1 MKCSLCHKEGHRSN
15 NRKFHPV
22 MVLPVSASP
31 VSASP
36 VATIDIKENAPVDVG
51 MDPSRIMN
59 DSKMTM
65 KDLTALC
72 KKKGLKGYSNKTR
85 AELVEMVSSTHAIA
99 VSASHTE
106 SNTESAT
113 ESTTESAT
121 ESATESTTEADR
133 EKLSMDDLW
142 SFLVSNEPARRTFN
156 KRVEY
161 ILNQF
166 GTALSCN
173 RFAIGECIEYAAT
186 DLLNEIGIRAEAV
199 SSEKRIDIRINNV
212 AGLTAISSK
221 YVSTGNHVILYNAQR
236 TVATDMTLHP
246 TLLFLANEW
255 WLLIPSVIE
264 KLGVSIKEYLKNTTD
279 SVQLSFKMLA
289 SLRRLNYPYCLA
301 HAIAYDK
308 ESCPKKATSEVLYRI
323 VKDLLDPHLDPIIRQ
338 YLETQNKLLHCR
350 KASLQAQAQSQ
361 A

>member
-1 MKCSLCHKEGHRSN
+1 
-15 NRKFHPV
+15 
-22 MVLPVSASP
+22 
-31 VSASP
+31 
-36 VATIDIKENAPVDVG
+36 
-51 MDPSRIMN
+51 
-59 DSKMTM
+59 
-65 KDLTALC
+65 
-72 KKKGLKGYSNKTR
+72 
-85 AELVEMVSSTHAIA
+85 
-99 VSASHTE
+99 
-106 SNTESAT
+106 
-113 ESTTESAT
+113 
-121 ESATESTTEADR
+121 
-133 EKLSMDDLW
+133 MDDLW

-361 A
+361 LESQA

>member
-1 MKCSLCHKEGHRSN
+1 
-15 NRKFHPV
+15 
-22 MVLPVSASP
+22 MVLS

-99 VSASHTE
+99 VSAPH
-106 SNTESAT
+106 TESAT
-113 ESTTESAT
+113 ESKAESTTESNAESATESAAESNAESTTESAT
-121 ESATESTTEADR
+121 ESATEADH
-133 EKLSMDDLW
+133 EKLSIDDLW

-338 YLETQNKLLHCR
+338 YLETQNNLLHCR
-350 KASLQAQAQSQ
+350 KA
-361 A
+361 